1 MALPDLPTSSASL
14 SYSDL
19 LSHFGNAD
27 YTPHNLSD
35 YYGAESEDWSDPEEP
50 TSGSTGR
57 IVLYYRPRWTST
69 SYRGDFQIDSINI
82 DYSDLS
88 GAYTFNGSNDGW
100 QYKSWNSS
108 YKNSQASV
116 ASSYSNS
123 DSWTS
128 IYTSSSSQR
137 FNRRQGSTPS
147 SSTGVSNLGSY
158 YIYAETSGTLQGLYG
173 ARSPVFTIGS
183 GSNNLI
189 LRFASY
195 GSNCGPCYFYWM
207 PTNDSNKTLMYTHSQ
222 INTTT
227 IQTPTVSFT
236 AP

>member
-1 MALPDLPTSSASL
+1 MTLPNNPPAEAL

-19 LSHFGNAD
+19 LSHFDND
-27 YTPHNLSD
+27 YPPHNLSD

-100 QYKSWNSS
+100 QYKTWSSS
-108 YKNSQASV
+108 YKDSQASV
-116 ASSYSNS
+116 AASYSNS
-123 DSWTS
+123 DSWSS
-128 IYTSSSSQR
+128 IVTTSSSAR
-137 FNRRQGSTPS
+137 VNRRTGSTPS

-158 YIYAETSGTLQGLYG
+158 YIYAETSGTLKGLYG

-207 PTNDSNKTLMYTHSQ
+207 PTNDLNKTLMYTHSQ